1 MIIKIAK
8 ISSLPFDNFNLTL
21 IEWTNPKTEHK
32 GAEKLNTMSIS
43 VKDVHSEM
51 ERLKDEGLNTL
62 SIKKAILPIYGE
74 IEVGSVNVDGT
85 IVELCQFE

>member
-1 MIIKIAK
+1 MI
-8 ISSLPFDNFNLTL
+8 SLPSDLFTVILM
-21 IEWTNPKTEHK
+21 EWTNPKTEHK

-51 ERLKDEGLNTL
+51 KRLKDEGLSTL

-74 IEVGSVNVDGT
+74 IEVGSVDVNGT